1 MSMKGVT
8 QVMEAQEN
16 ERFVSIMSNDKEL
29 TYGDIYRDF
38 CNWSPEHAAMVVDYR
53 PWGHTSI
60 LVWLNNGQAY
70 KCKRH
75 AAGRFTMQLVSEEDI
90 KKKYGI

>member
-1 MSMKGVT
+1 MKEVI

-16 ERFVSIMSNDKEL
+16 NL
-29 TYGDIYRDF
+29 TYNDIYKDF
-38 CNWSPEHAAMVVDYR
+38 CNWSPKHADMVVDYR

-60 LVWLNNGQAY
+60 CVWLNNGQAY

-75 AAGRFTMQLVSEEDI
+75 AADRFTMQIVSEADI
-90 KKKYGI
+90 KKKYNHNN

>member
-1 MSMKGVT
+1 MDVLIAKG
-8 QVMEAQEN
+8 N
-16 ERFVSIMSNDKEL
+16 RSGGK
-29 TYGDIYRDF
+29 TYVYDIFKDF

-75 AAGRFTMQLVSEEDI
+75 AADRFIMQLVSEEDI
-90 KKKYGI
+90 RKKYGI

>member
-16 ERFVSIMSNDKEL
+16 NL

-75 AAGRFTMQLVSEEDI
+75 AADRFTMQLVSEEDI